1 MLSFALPERI
11 WVARQPVDG
20 RLHFNGL
27 YGLVQ
32 SQLASDPLSGQLFVF
47 TNRRRNRL
55 KLLYWDGP
63 GLWICAKR
71 LEKGTFAWPTDAE
84 PGGAAVR
91 FDPPELLRLIQGIEL
106 RERRGWYRKKVM

>member
-27 YGLVQ
+27 SGLVQ
-32 SQLASDPLSGQLFVF
+32 TQLASDPLSGQLFVF

-55 KLLYWDGP
+55 KLLYWDGT

-71 LEKGTFAWPTDAE
+71 LEQGTFAWPTDPD
-84 PGGAAVR
+84 PGSAAVR
-91 FDPPELLRLIQGIEL
+91 FDPPALWRLIPGIAV
-106 RERRGWYRKKVM
+106 RERRGWDRKNVV